1 MNSEYTP
8 LISIIVAV
16 FNGGKTLQQC
26 IDSISQQTCLNKELI
41 IIDGGSKDNTVELL
55 NANNQYISYWVSEP
69 DKGIYNAWNK
79 ALLQAKGEW
88 ICFLGADDYFWNNQV
103 LEKMTEH
110 LKIMPPDIRV
120 VYGKV
125 MLVNKEG
132 ENIYSVGEPWEK
144 VKKSFTKFMS
154 IPHPGTMHRH
164 CLFEQHGLFDESFYI
179 AGDYEFLLR
188 ELKTRDAVF
197 IPNIITTAMRQG
209 GISSTPDNIL
219 LAMREL
225 RRSQRIHGQRF
236 PNRVW
241 LMAMVRV
248 TIRLFLW
255 RLLGEKITR
264 KALDLGR
271 SIMGLPPFWTK
282 T

>member
-1 MNSEYTP
+1 MNSEYIP
-8 LISIIVAV
+8 LISIIVVV

-55 NANNQYISYWVSEP
+55 KANSQYINYWVSEP

-103 LEKMTEH
+103 LAQMAEH
-110 LKIMPPDIRV
+110 LIKIPSSIQV

-125 MLVNKEG
+125 MLVNEDG

-144 VKKSFTKFMS
+144 VKKSFTKTMS

-197 IPNIITTAMRQG
+197 IPDIITTSMRQG

-219 LAMREL
+219 LAMREI
-225 RRSQRIHGQRF
+225 RRSQCIHGQRF
-236 PNRVW
+236 PNRIW
-241 LMAMVRV
+241 LIAMARV
-248 TIRLFLW
+248 SIRLFLW
-255 RLLGEKITR
+255 RLLGETMAR
-264 KALDLGR
+264 KTLDLGR